1 VRKIENALSNRK
13 TREQVLDSKDTVF
26 CGSARRELS
35 IQKGITHPIRCEID
49 SKPIDRPRQD
59 SISLVLGPSG
69 SGKTTYCVKEHGKLA
84 SRSGDDGTCE
94 FRVYMYANDLDT
106 KYPKRW
112 LKEILLE
119 NIRAA
124 LSLDSDAD
132 VTRLSMTLYAI
143 IDEAGCNEFFCK
155 LTNLVLLK
163 EAVEEI
169 ATDCQL
175 VVVSGTGLDFLTNS
189 IGGFKGRTIRR
200 MVLLVVLCSNMRST
214 DKDDSRNGC
223 LCDECFEV

>member
-1 VRKIENALSNRK
+1 
-13 TREQVLDSKDTVF
+13 
-26 CGSARRELS
+26 
-35 IQKGITHPIRCEID
+35 
-49 SKPIDRPRQD
+49 
-59 SISLVLGPSG
+59 
-69 SGKTTYCVKEHGKLA
+69 
-84 SRSGDDGTCE
+84 
-94 FRVYMYANDLDT
+94 
-106 KYPKRW
+106 
-112 LKEILLE
+112 LE

-175 VVVSGTGLDFLTNS
+175 VVSGTGLDFLTNS
-189 IGGFKGRTIRR
+189 IGGFKGRSIRR
-200 MVLLVVLCSNMRST
+200 MVLMVVLCSNMRST
-214 DKDDSRNGC
+214 DQR
-223 LCDECFEV
+223 